1 MDSLEIVRR
10 LAAKGADLNARASGR
25 RKETVMTH
33 LNLNGGTPFFFAAR
47 TGDTELMRLLV
58 DLGADPKLPNEDGAT
73 PLMAAAGL
81 DNRSPGEDAGT
92 EPECLEAVK
101 LALELGNDINAVDD
115 NGNTVMHGAAIKQ
128 MPSVVKFLAEKGAKV
143 EVWNRQNSDGW
154 TPLRIAAGVWRAG
167 NFRFDVP
174 TTKAIQELMV
184 AAGVSTQLEAGT
196 TITGAFPAK

>member
-10 LAAKGADLNARASGR
+10 LVAHGANVNARASGR

-47 TGDTELMRLLV
+47 TADTEYMRLLV
-58 DLGADPKLPNEDGAT
+58 ELGADPKLPNEDGTT

-81 DNRSPGEDAGT
+81 GNRSPGEDAGT

-101 LALELGNDINAVDD
+101 LALELGNDINAVDA
-115 NGNTVMHGAAIKQ
+115 NGNTVMHGPAIKH
-128 MPSVVKFLAEKGAKV
+128 MPSVVKFLAERGAKV

-154 TPLRIAAGVWRAG
+154 TPLRIAAGVYRAG

-174 TTKAIQELMV
+174 TTKAIQEVMA
-184 AAGVSTQLEAGT
+184 AAGLSTQIEAGT
-196 TITGAFPAK
+196 TITSAIPAK